1 MRAYPVVLAATTL
14 IVVACGDD
22 DSPTTSTTTD
32 GSAMATSNS
41 DPDQLYTS
49 TVTVLES
56 PEHGPQLCLGG
67 VNESLPPQCGGPD
80 IEGWNWDD
88 AEGHESV
95 SGTMWGVY
103 TVVGRYLDGVF
114 TLSEP
119 PSVPNPDDP
128 VSADA
133 PQFETPCDEPD
144 GGWQVVDEATATDAG
159 MNDAL
164 DYANSQTEFA
174 GAYLDQSINPA
185 LADEENMD
193 AEDIEM
199 AANDPTKLILNIRFT
214 ADVERHEQE
223 IRKVWGGA
231 LCVSMAEHSTDELI
245 AIQDELHNANPDVL
259 GSGIDE
265 TSGYIDLQVIVDDGS
280 LQAELDETYGPGVVV
295 VQSALRPVS

>member
-1 MRAYPVVLAATTL
+1 
-14 IVVACGDD
+14 
-22 DSPTTSTTTD
+22 
-32 GSAMATSNS
+32 MATSNS

-133 PQFETPCDEPD
+133 PQFVTPCDEPD

-164 DYANSQTEFA
+164 DYANSQAEFA

-231 LCVSMAEHSTDELI
+231 LCVSVAEHSTDELI